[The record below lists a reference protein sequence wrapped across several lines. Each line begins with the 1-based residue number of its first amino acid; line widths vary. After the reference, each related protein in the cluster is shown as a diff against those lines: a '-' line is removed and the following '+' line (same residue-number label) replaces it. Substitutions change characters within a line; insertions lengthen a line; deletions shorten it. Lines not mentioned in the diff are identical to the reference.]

1 MVLTSAYMPPVSW
14 FQAINQTGSIY
25 IEGFDNYTK
34 QTVRNRCRIA
44 DSNGVQTLT
53 VPVESSPFKI
63 HTRDVRISA
72 HHDWRHQ
79 HKSALETAYMNS
91 PFFLYYK
98 DDIFSIIDKKYT
110 FLYDLNMD
118 LSIRIAELMQIK
130 TSIQPTDSYMGV
142 KNEPEYTEKP
152 YWQVFANKHGFTG
165 GLSIVDLLFNT
176 GPEFVYYL

>member
-110 FLYDLNMD
+110 FLYDLNMN
-118 LSIRIAELMQIK
+118 LIVKLTELLDIGSTIMATESFSGIQI
-130 TSIQPTDSYMGV
+130 
-142 KNEPEYTEKP
+142 EPVYTEKP